1 MSSLWIFLVAVG
13 AGLFGSMLGL
23 GGGII
28 LVPALTLLFDVPIKQ
43 AVAASL
49 VGVVA
54 TSCAAVQGYL
64 RAGLVD
70 WQIAVQLLIPTVL
83 GAIVGGLLA
92 GVISQKAVAGFFI
105 LLVLY
110 VMGQMLW
117 ASRQRS
123 ASQPP
128 DTECETRWDH
138 ARQKWLAVLLC
149 AVGGVIS
156 ALLGVGGGII
166 QVPVLHT
173 LLHAPLRCA
182 IGTSSFLIGTTAS
195 TSALLYLALGKLQP
209 DIVVPTSIGVLIGAQ
224 LGVKLARRTP
234 AGVLRGIF
242 MGVMVYTIIRIYIK
256 WFAGS

>member
-1 MSSLWIFLVAVG
+1 MSSLWIFLVAIG

-49 VGVVA
+49 VSVVA
-54 TSCAAVQGYL
+54 TSCASVPSYL
-64 RAGLVD
+64 RSGLVD
-70 WQIAVQLLIPTVL
+70 WLTAVRLLIPTVL

-92 GVISQKAVAGFFI
+92 GVVSQKVVAGLFI

-123 ASQPP
+123 PSESPGTQCHA
-128 DTECETRWDH
+128 RWGH
-138 ARQKWLAVLLC
+138 ARQKWLAALLS
-149 AVGGVIS
+149 AIGGIIS
-156 ALLGVGGGII
+156 ALLGVGGGLI

-209 DIVVPTSIGVLIGAQ
+209 EIVVPTAIGVLIGAKF
-224 LGVKLARRTP
+224 GVKLARRTP
-234 AGVLRGIF
+234 VGVLRGIF
-242 MGVMVYTIIRIYIK
+242 IGVMVYTIIRIYLK
-256 WFAGS
+256 WFADG